1 VVGFQFT
8 VTREEE
14 STDMVVMLGVRGA
27 VVSVIAITVALIE
40 PLAVAR
46 TNIAKNPAIR
56 RNSKT

>member
-27 VVSVIAITVALIE
+27 VVSVDDVTTHTGALAGE
-40 PLAVAR
+40 SL
-46 TNIAKNPAIR
+46 PAL
-56 RNSKT
+56 S